1 MALGNWLGGRLSG
14 EERRSALLL
23 YGLLELV
30 VAVGALLVLFW
41 LDGYRALHPALYQS
55 WLGVPAALTSLQ
67 VLLALIAS
75 APPCIAMGATLPLV
89 SHAIVDRVGHVGRRV
104 GLIYALNT
112 VGATVGV
119 LLAGFALPA
128 AIGVRASV
136 LLAAAVNVGV
146 GGLAVLLWR
155 AGRDPQV
162 RALEPAAVTRQ
173 AADPEGS
180 PSSASSH
187 GAKPEE
193 SFLLLLLVAA
203 VSGLGT
209 LALEVLYTRLLVNLV
224 DSSVHAFAVMLG
236 VFLLGLAAGSAIASA
251 IVDRLRSPWWL
262 VAWASLLAAF
272 AVLLS
277 IWVFE
282 VLFFAPSWSGSRR
295 TYLWV
300 LQIAG
305 MSRAARSPR
314 RRHPSGH
321 LEPRNP
327 ERPGDGQPRRTT
339 HGREHAGG
347 GRGLDRCRVP
357 TDPAVRCGN
366 PLVAVSGLYLGL
378 GILGVARCTVG
389 VRRWLSC
396 ALPIAVFAGICL
408 LQHWRLVPI
417 HLQAGQRLI
426 FYREGETGS
435 VAVVQRPR
443 ERALRLNNL
452 YLLGESRP
460 SGVRINRSQG
470 ELPLRLHGEPR
481 DVAFIGVATGL
492 SLSSIQGFPSVRRA
506 VAMEIVPGILDA
518 AREFSDVNRNV
529 LGSPGRG
536 DRCGRAQP
544 PVRHGRALRCDR
556 G

>member
-1 MALGNWLGGRLSG
+1 MWMRSFSLVFGSTTRGVSIILASFFLGMALGNWLGGRLSG
-14 EERRSALLL
+14 ERRSALLL

-41 LDGYRALHPALYQS
+41 LDGYRALYPALYQS

-67 VLLALIAS
+67 VLLALIAMV
-75 APPCIAMGATLPLV
+75 PPCIAMGATLPLV

-104 GLIYALNT
+104 GLMYALNT

-119 LLAGFALPA
+119 LLAGFVLPA

-282 VLFFAPSWSGSRR
+282 VLFFARGGPDLDAPIYGCCRSRAWFSRR
-295 TYLWV
+295 P
-300 LQIAG
+300 QSSSASSFRPPG
-305 MSRAARSPR
+305 ASQPGAPR
-314 RRHPSGH
+314 RRAAAS
-321 LEPRNP
+321 
-327 ERPGDGQPRRTT
+327 D
-339 HGREHAGG
+339 
-347 GRGLDRCRVP
+347 D
-357 TDPAVRCGN
+357 
-366 PLVAVSGLYLGL
+366 
-378 GILGVARCTVG
+378 
-389 VRRWLSC
+389 
-396 ALPIAVFAGICL
+396 
-408 LQHWRLVPI
+408 
-417 HLQAGQRLI
+417 
-426 FYREGETGS
+426 
-435 VAVVQRPR
+435 
-443 ERALRLNNL
+443 
-452 YLLGESRP
+452 SRP
-460 SGVRINRSQG
+460 
-470 ELPLRLHGEPR
+470 
-481 DVAFIGVATGL
+481 
-492 SLSSIQGFPSVRRA
+492 
-506 VAMEIVPGILDA
+506 
-518 AREFSDVNRNV
+518 
-529 LGSPGRG
+529 
-536 DRCGRAQP
+536 
-544 PVRHGRALRCDR
+544 
-556 G
+556 